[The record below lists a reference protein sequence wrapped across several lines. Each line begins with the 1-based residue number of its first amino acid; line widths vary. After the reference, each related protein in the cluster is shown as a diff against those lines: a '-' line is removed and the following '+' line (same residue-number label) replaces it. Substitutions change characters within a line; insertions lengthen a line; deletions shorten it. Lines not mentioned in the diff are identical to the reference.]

1 MYHKRFME
9 ELFKPQPLY
18 SKKAMRTVFD
28 RLAHASIMRLNAA
41 SMDKLYDLM
50 TMAFKFQVS
59 LSLRPK
65 DIILTTLNHIDAI
78 KSLLDGAPQ
87 VQQQVDHVYR
97 LLIETFGSL
106 SLGEF
111 QLIRQTLLNFFQD
124 MHIRVSIFLKDKVQ
138 SSNGRFVLPDS
149 GTLPWKTESPG
160 TIRLYDASGNV
171 RNTSQFPANGNF
183 VPALQEGSFDI
194 KGSRVTKLGTNMYSV
209 VRTVETISSGVQR
222 RQANVVSDIVRI
234 SSGVQRRQA
243 NVGSDI
249 VSISSGVQPRQANVV
264 SDIVSI
270 SYGVQRRQANVV
282 SDIVSISSGVQPRQA
297 NVVSDIV
304 RISSGVQ
311 RRQASVES
319 DIVSISSGEQRRQA
333 NVESDIV
340 SISSGVQRRQ
350 ANVVSDIVSISYGV
364 QRRQANVVSDIVS
377 ISSGVQPRQANVVSD
392 IVSISYGVQ
401 RRQANVVSDI
411 VSISSGV
418 QPRQAN
424 VVSDIESNTPD
435 PLAKA
440 QLDLLSTLIGGR
452 KSASKQEIRLNL
464 FNNDQEED
472 DAAEATMKPIEMA
485 ESKVVKIDASKK
497 QRGAEL
503 NKIMGELNVQDSAS
517 HDDDLLDLMD
527 SA

>member
-1 MYHKRFME
+1 MSFKTLPLLFINLGGEMIYILDQRLRAQNIADEKAKKVLHDIIATMYHKRFME

-222 RQANVVSDIVRI
+222 RQANVVSDI
-234 SSGVQRRQA
+234 
-243 NVGSDI
+243 
-249 VSISSGVQPRQANVV
+249 
-264 SDIVSI
+264 
-270 SYGVQRRQANVV
+270 
-282 SDIVSISSGVQPRQA
+282 
-297 NVVSDIV
+297 
-304 RISSGVQ
+304 
-311 RRQASVES
+311 
-319 DIVSISSGEQRRQA
+319 
-333 NVESDIV
+333 
-340 SISSGVQRRQ
+340 
-350 ANVVSDIVSISYGV
+350 
-364 QRRQANVVSDIVS
+364 
-377 ISSGVQPRQANVVSD
+377 
-392 IVSISYGVQ
+392 
-401 RRQANVVSDI
+401 
-411 VSISSGV
+411 
-418 QPRQAN
+418 
-424 VVSDIESNTPD
+424 ESNTPD